1 MYNDEYE
8 SFTMFALD
16 LERGMFC
23 SHLKKKT
30 NFDLLSF
37 AMFKDSNDYLNLKYK
52 LKKTALK
59 KKEKQS
65 HRNHNKPQSQHFIN

>member
-1 MYNDEYE
+1 MNFAKNQTSYDACMYNDEYE

-52 LKKTALK
+52 
-59 KKEKQS
+59 
-65 HRNHNKPQSQHFIN
+65 